1 MKKALTLIVVLT
13 IAASLFA
20 GCGQQG
26 DNAAPSEAPAAA
38 EPVKT
43 AEIPAEEASVPAASE
58 EAEEEEEEDCVEAQ
72 GCEERMLPKYEGA
85 PEECVRWCGE
95 AYELGA
101 LTSVEIEFGEP
112 YGREGCHEECRVRQE
127 LAAGHQHLWAMDLVE
142 EVEEN
147 AAGCDAKRDNIRQGI
162 QLFSDGGRY
171 SQKPCREAIEEV
183 KGGSDENH
191 QDCPL
196 VLSVE
201 GCSCG
206 DAT

>member
-1 MKKALTLIVVLT
+1 
-13 IAASLFA
+13 
-20 GCGQQG
+20 
-26 DNAAPSEAPAAA
+26 
-38 EPVKT
+38 
-43 AEIPAEEASVPAASE
+43 
-58 EAEEEEEEDCVEAQ
+58 
-72 GCEERMLPKYEGA
+72 
-85 PEECVRWCGE
+85 
-95 AYELGA
+95 
-101 LTSVEIEFGEP
+101 
-112 YGREGCHEECRVRQE
+112 
-127 LAAGHQHLWAMDLVE
+127 MDLVE

-206 DAT
+206 DATRDEIATGDDVGDLAVHNVSLLSTGGFRWAITVSLPMVRCPISTSTCVPTGR